1 MTHRSCLAGVMVGD
15 GVSIAVVGALN
26 VSPESFFAGSIVTRG
41 DQLLR
46 AAQAMVQAGAALLDV
61 GAMSTAPYLPT
72 RISEAEEADR
82 LGSAVGLLAGKIDVP
97 ISADTSRSLPAQRAL
112 EAGARIIND
121 VTGLTGD
128 ADLAGVV
135 ARGGAGL
142 IAMASERSGVRPSA
156 RETADCSRSAPR
168 DPIAVVS
175 ALLAESLEVARRAGI
190 ASDAI
195 VDRSRHRLLQTG

>member
-1 MTHRSCLAGVMVGD
+1 MVGD

-46 AAQAMVQAGAALLDV
+46 AAQTMVQAGAALLDV

-112 EAGARIIND
+112 EAGA
-121 VTGLTGD
+121 
-128 ADLAGVV
+128 
-135 ARGGAGL
+135 
-142 IAMASERSGVRPSA
+142 AMSA
-156 RETADCSRSAPR
+156 
-168 DPIAVVS
+168 
-175 ALLAESLEVARRAGI
+175 VARRTLEGAREVLPRGHEGWRQAGHERRRKAGRDGFPATHRQTKEVI
-190 ASDAI
+190 SATDFASID
-195 VDRSRHRLLQTG
+195 